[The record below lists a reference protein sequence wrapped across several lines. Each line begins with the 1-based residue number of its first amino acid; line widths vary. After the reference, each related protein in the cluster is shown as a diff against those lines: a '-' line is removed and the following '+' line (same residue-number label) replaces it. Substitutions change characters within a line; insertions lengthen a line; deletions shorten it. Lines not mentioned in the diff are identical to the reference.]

1 VTELEQRRRDFA
13 AQLEEVHAALEK
25 SIGWAPRAN
34 PWVLPLLALGGGLAA
49 ALWLRRGRRRR
60 RLR

>member
-1 VTELEQRRRDFA
+1 MNELEQRRRDFSA
-13 AQLEEVHAALEK
+13 RLEEAHAALERDL
-25 SIGWAPRAN
+25 GWAPRAK
-34 PWVLPLLALGGGLAA
+34 PWILPLIALGTGLGA